1 VAGNLTPA
9 PIKIKKKGNIMAL
22 VSSYSILFY
31 GSPEGYQTN
40 RAQIQLSDAAG
51 KVLAWIR
58 FNDPGMFFEADANDG
73 GIIRMHLPST
83 MFQSVLDVL
92 RNEQPINI
100 YFAAGRGFLGTSL
113 EPVGEG
119 E

>member
-1 VAGNLTPA
+1 
-9 PIKIKKKGNIMAL
+9 MATE
-22 VSSYSILFY
+22 VKEYHILFY

-40 RAQIQLSDAAG
+40 RAQIALYDSGG
-51 KVLAWIR
+51 KTVAYVR
-58 FNDPGMFFEADANDG
+58 FNDSGMTFENDYESG

-83 MFQSVLDVL
+83 MFENVLDVL
-92 RNEQPINI
+92 RNEKPVYV
-100 YFAAGRGFLGTSL
+100 YFQQGRGFLSTSK